1 MKRWTSFSYD
11 KLCIN
16 IYFHPKFI
24 IYRYFEFVFSSYSI
38 FQNKKKVRVNNHQHR
53 IRISMLNTAE
63 RFFLM
68 SFCREQQ
75 NMGCYGSDTLKWH
88 VLEGLDEI
96 SIMSLTWNQ
105 NTEEHFGWRKRST
118 GYIWCQNMFDIKYQ
132 SWLFYLLQCSDAT
145 AQ

>member
-1 MKRWTSFSYD
+1 M
-11 KLCIN
+11 
-16 IYFHPKFI
+16 
-24 IYRYFEFVFSSYSI
+24 YFEFVFSSYSI

-75 NMGCYGSDTLKWH
+75 NMGYYGSDTLKWH

-96 SIMSLTWNQ
+96 SIMSSTLNQ
-105 NTEEHFGWRKRST
+105 N
-118 GYIWCQNMFDIKYQ
+118 IKNWMKKEIYRIYMM
-132 SWLFYLLQCSDAT
+132 SKHVGHKIPILVVLFTSVF
-145 AQ
+145 